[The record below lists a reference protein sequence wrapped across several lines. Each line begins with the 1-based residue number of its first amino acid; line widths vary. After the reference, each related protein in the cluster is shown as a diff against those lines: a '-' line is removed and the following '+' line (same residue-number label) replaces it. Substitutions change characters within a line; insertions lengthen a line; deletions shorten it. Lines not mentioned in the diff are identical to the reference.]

1 MRSNPC
7 PDSEGRAEWRLP
19 SPGRSPPVSAAVPR
33 RAVPVSGPVSGPR
46 RPSRGARGRETGLGG
61 KAGLDT
67 GPESAAQGRKAGPAA
82 RPGQTGAL
90 QSGRR
95 WAGLAGSLGPSG
107 PTRGDPGGVAGV
119 AKKMTGPLF
128 ESKNPHSHR
137 NIRLE
142 PSPSL

>member
-95 WAGLAGSLGPSG
+95 WAGLAGSLGP
-107 PTRGDPGGVAGV
+107 RGAQHVATPAGSRV

-128 ESKNPHSHR
+128 ESKKHHSHR

-142 PSPSL
+142 SSPSR